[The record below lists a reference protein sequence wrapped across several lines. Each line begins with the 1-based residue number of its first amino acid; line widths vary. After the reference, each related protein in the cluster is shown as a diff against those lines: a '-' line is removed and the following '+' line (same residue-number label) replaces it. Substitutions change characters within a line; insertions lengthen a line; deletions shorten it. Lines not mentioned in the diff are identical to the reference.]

1 MVGIFYNDIFV
12 LFFFVIVVRV
22 LVMGKVMFLDML
34 CYRVKLYVMLFVLFN
49 LEGKIVNNIG
59 LNNFFNFL
67 LYSFFLYVYVK

>member
-22 LVMGKVMFLDML
+22 LVMGK
-34 CYRVKLYVMLFVLFN
+34 VMLFVLFN

>member
-34 CYRVKLYVMLFVLFN
+34 CYRVKLFVMLFVLFN
-49 LEGKIVNNIG
+49 FEGKIVNNIG
-59 LNNFFNFL
+59 LNNFF
-67 LYSFFLYVYVK
+67 

>member
-59 LNNFFNFL
+59 LNNFLIF
-67 LYSFFLYVYVK
+67 YYIVFFYMCM